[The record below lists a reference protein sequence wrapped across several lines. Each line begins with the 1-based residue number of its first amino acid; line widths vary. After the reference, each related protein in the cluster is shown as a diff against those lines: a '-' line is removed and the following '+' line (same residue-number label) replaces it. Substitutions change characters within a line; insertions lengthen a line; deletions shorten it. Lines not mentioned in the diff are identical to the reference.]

1 MSKER
6 ARRRAEREREAA
18 IRRAARAADAERRE
32 RRQARR
38 RTLHAATVGRVPVP
52 VGRAGSGRGVARSYG
67 PLARRNRQQTT
78 GLVAVLVL
86 VNVVVWV
93 VRGDWPAVLGALV
106 VSVLVYPVLKLL
118 LFARH

>member
-18 IRRAARAADAERRE
+18 IRTAARAAAAERRE

-38 RTLHAATVGRVPVP
+38 RRLGTATVWRVPP
-52 VGRAGSGRGVARSYG
+52 PAPGRPRGI
-67 PLARRNRQQTT
+67 LARRHRQQTT

-86 VNVVVWV
+86 LNLVVWV
-93 VRGDWPAVLGALV
+93 VRGDWAAVLGALV
-106 VSVLVYPVLKLL
+106 VSALVFPVLRLL

>member
-6 ARRRAEREREAA
+6 ARRRAEREKEAA
-18 IRRAARAADAERRE
+18 IRTAARAASAERRE

-38 RTLHAATVGRVPVP
+38 RSLHGATVGRVPLPPARRRPGRP
-52 VGRAGSGRGVARSYG
+52 VG
-67 PLARRNRQQTT
+67 LLDRRNRRQTT

-86 VNVVVWV
+86 VNLVVWV

-106 VSVLVYPVLKLL
+106 VSLLVYPVLKLL

>member
-1 MSKER
+1 VSKER

-18 IRRAARAADAERRE
+18 IRTAARAATAERRE

-38 RTLHAATVGRVPVP
+38 RSVHAATVGRARPSSH
-52 VGRAGSGRGVARSYG
+52 GRQTGI
-67 PLARRNRQQTT
+67 LARREQRQAT
-78 GLVAVLVL
+78 GLITVLVL
-86 VNVVVWV
+86 LNLVVVV

-106 VSVLVYPVLKLL
+106 VSALVYPVLKLL

>member
-18 IRRAARAADAERRE
+18 IRTAARAAQAERRE
-32 RRQARR
+32 RRRSR
-38 RTLHAATVGRVPVP
+38 GRTLHAATVGRVRRPSSGRP
-52 VGRAGSGRGVARSYG
+52 VGI
-67 PLARRNRQQTT
+67 LARRNRQQTT

-86 VNVVVWV
+86 LNVVVWF

-106 VSVLVYPVLKLL
+106 VSALVYPVLKLL

>member
-1 MSKER
+1 VSKER

-18 IRRAARAADAERRE
+18 IRSAARAATAERRE
-32 RRQARR
+32 RRRSRR
-38 RTLHAATVGRVPVP
+38 RSVQAATMGRVGPQ
-52 VGRAGSGRGVARSYG
+52 GSGRPTGL
-67 PLARRNRQQTT
+67 LAQRHRRQTT

-86 VNVVVWV
+86 LNLVVFV

-106 VSVLVYPVLKLL
+106 VSALVYPVLKLL

>member
-1 MSKER
+1 VSKER

-18 IRRAARAADAERRE
+18 IRTAARAATAERRE

-38 RTLHAATVGRVPVP
+38 RTVHAATVGRLRPP
-52 VGRAGSGRGVARSYG
+52 PGRPTGI
-67 PLARRNRQQTT
+67 LARRHRRQTT

-86 VNVVVWV
+86 LNLVVWI

-106 VSVLVYPVLKLL
+106 VSALVFPVLKLL
-118 LFARH
+118 IFARH

>member
-18 IRRAARAADAERRE
+18 IRTAARAASAERRE
-32 RRQARR
+32 RRRVRR
-38 RTLHAATVGRVPVP
+38 RDLHAATLGRVRPLS
-52 VGRAGSGRGVARSYG
+52 SGRPRGI
-67 PLARRNRQQTT
+67 LARRHRQQTT
-78 GLVAVLVL
+78 ALVTVLVL
-86 VNVVVWV
+86 VNLAVWV

-106 VSVLVYPVLKLL
+106 VSVLVFPVLKLL

>member
-6 ARRRAEREREAA
+6 ARRRSEREREAA
-18 IRRAARAADAERRE
+18 VRRAARAAGAERRE

-38 RTLHAATVGRVPVP
+38 RSLHGATVGRVPLP
-52 VGRAGSGRGVARSYG
+52 ARPSSRRPLG
-67 PLARRNRQQTT
+67 LLARRKRQQTT

-93 VRGDWPAVLGALV
+93 GRGDWPAVLGALV
-106 VSVLVYPVLKLL
+106 VSLLVYPVLKLL
-118 LFARH
+118 LFARP

>member
-1 MSKER
+1 VSKER

-18 IRRAARAADAERRE
+18 IRTAARAATAERRE

-38 RTLHAATVGRVPVP
+38 RSVHAATVGRVRPLAP
-52 VGRAGSGRGVARSYG
+52 ARATGI
-67 PLARRNRQQTT
+67 LARRHRRQTT

-86 VNVVVWV
+86 LNLVVLV

-106 VSVLVYPVLKLL
+106 VSALVYPVLKLL